1 MTELKAEAI
10 KMIQHMPNKE
20 LIKLMSY
27 LESSGIAATFKKSQE
42 TLKNYN
48 PETLKD
54 SMAAYEE
61 LQKYRR
67 PSEVEID
74 YKAEYQKALEEKY
87 ADIG

>member
-1 MTELKAEAI
+1 MTDLRIEAMKI
-10 KMIQHMPNKE
+10 IEHMPSKE
-20 LIKLMSY
+20 LIKLMAY
-27 LESSGIAATFKKSQE
+27 LESSGIAATFQKSQE

-48 PETLKD
+48 PETLKN
-54 SMAAYEE
+54 SMAAYKE

-67 PSEVEID
+67 PSKVEID